1 MFDDLNKLLKTR
13 KTPEAPEGLSAR
25 IIAAAAREKQAA
37 PGVQMPVWQTFWS
50 EIESLFIVPRPAFA
64 MAIIVFVL
72 GVGML
77 VGSSSEE
84 SDFAATLTPGEVASF
99 MVIEDRFSVGDWV

>member
-1 MFDDLNKLLKTR
+1 MFDNLDKLLKTR

-25 IIAAAAREKQAA
+25 IIAAAVREKQ
-37 PGVQMPVWQTFWS
+37 GVSSADTPVWQTLWV

-64 MAIIVFVL
+64 MAIIVLVL
-72 GVGML
+72 GFGML
-77 VGSSSEE
+77 LGSSSEE